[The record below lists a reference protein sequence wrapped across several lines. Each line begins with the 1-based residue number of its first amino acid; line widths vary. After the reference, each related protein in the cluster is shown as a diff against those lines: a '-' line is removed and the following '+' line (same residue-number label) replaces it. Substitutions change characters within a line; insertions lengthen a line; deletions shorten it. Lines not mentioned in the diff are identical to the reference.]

1 MRQMCSS
8 WVHDNTVALKD
19 ELRSRSTK
27 MTLKD
32 LLQLREADMIVGV
45 RVELRPS
52 QGYDRAKG
60 GSA

>member
-1 MRQMCSS
+1 M
-8 WVHDNTVALKD
+8 HDNTVALKD

-45 RVELRPS
+45 GVELRPS